1 MENQIEESLE
11 NLDNLLNNIRSKEP
25 GKREEEIK
33 RIGQKYNLEFNLNQ
47 EDQDGGNGNYGKAQ
61 KVFEYKQPFTV
72 QQPQTQIPS
81 DQSKNIV
88 HQIDDV
94 VMSNH

>member
-47 EDQDGGNGNYGKAQ
+47 EDQDRGNGNYGKA
-61 KVFEYKQPFTV
+61 
-72 QQPQTQIPS
+72 
-81 DQSKNIV
+81 
-88 HQIDDV
+88 
-94 VMSNH
+94 